1 MRKLHRR
8 AIAPE
13 SEAVLAVL
21 QKTVGAATRPAET
34 AGRLWKAQRASQKR
48 SRAFADIRS
57 TLASMASGRKRCMYC
72 EDNAGT
78 DIDHFRPK
86 ATHPDR
92 AFSWENYLLACSH
105 CNSNEKRQQFP
116 LDAAG
121 NALLVDPVIDEPTEH
136 LVLVPETGR
145 LVPMTERGTATEKVF
160 GLNRNEVLESG
171 RRDAWA
177 HLLKIVREIGAAHA
191 RNDRETVDREIG
203 LARRL
208 SFQCVVH
215 HLVTESLRQG
225 STLVPPDVAA
235 IVRRTR
241 SDWSWAL

>member
-8 AIAPE
+8 AIQPE
-13 SEAVLAVL
+13 SEAVLADL
-21 QKTVGAATRPAET
+21 QKKVGAAANPSEI
-34 AGRLWKAQRASQKR
+34 AGRLWKAQRGSQKR
-48 SRAFADIRS
+48 KKAFDDIRT

-92 AFSWENYLLACSH
+92 AFSWGNYLLACSH
-105 CNSNEKRQQFP
+105 CNSNEKRDQFP
-116 LDAAG
+116 VDAAG
-121 NALLVDPVIDEPTEH
+121 NPTLVDPVVDEPTDH
-136 LVLVPETGR
+136 LVLVPETGQ
-145 LVPMTERGTATEKVF
+145 LVAMTERGTVTEKVF

-177 HLLKIVREIGAAHA
+177 LLLKIVREIGDAHA
-191 RNDRETVDREIG
+191 RNDRAAIVREIG

-215 HLVTESLRQG
+215 HLVTEALRKG
-225 STLVPPDVAA
+225 STLVPPAIAA

-241 SDWSWAL
+241 NDWSWAL